1 MSSGCLDDLQVL
13 KASENKRDHRLL
25 HELETLLNGGRVS
38 WGFLVWA
45 GVAAFVGWVVFG
57 EGAGYKM
64 TSNVRY
70 GPGYFTPRRLAMGC
84 DMDPRGA
91 AMLQSTGEKRNRRK
105 NYADIHADTPRAAG
119 RFD

>member
-45 GVAAFVGWVVFG
+45 GGSVGLFCDHSPDSRSTLDAMPSSWTRSLVNRVTLPLQQQPSKPHCVD
-57 EGAGYKM
+57 A
-64 TSNVRY
+64 N
-70 GPGYFTPRRLAMGC
+70 GPA
-84 DMDPRGA
+84 
-91 AMLQSTGEKRNRRK
+91 
-105 NYADIHADTPRAAG
+105 II
-119 RFD
+119 

>member
-38 WGFLVWA
+38 CGFLVWA

-57 EGAGYKM
+57 YGAGYKNDVKC
-64 TSNVRY
+64 TVWARILHPS
-70 GPGYFTPRRLAMGC
+70 TPSDGV
-84 DMDPRGA
+84 
-91 AMLQSTGEKRNRRK
+91 
-105 NYADIHADTPRAAG
+105 
-119 RFD
+119 